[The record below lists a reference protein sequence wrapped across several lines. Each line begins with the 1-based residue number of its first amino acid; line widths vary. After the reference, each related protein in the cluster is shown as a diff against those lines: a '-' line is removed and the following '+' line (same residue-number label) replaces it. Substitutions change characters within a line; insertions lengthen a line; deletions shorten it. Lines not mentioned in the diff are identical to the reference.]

1 MVFADTQW
9 FKPTTEKDV
18 TAILDA
24 NKGKKIRFLLGN
36 TAKGKRFYS
45 LRMENVSCGISGQS
59 HDLLFELGFYYSPTN
74 FSLLF

>member
-1 MVFADTQW
+1 MTHMVFADTQW

-36 TAKGKRFYS
+36 TAKGKIIYFYFS
-45 LRMENVSCGISGQS
+45 DDNWMLVIVFFFWFVSY
-59 HDLLFELGFYYSPTN
+59 F
-74 FSLLF
+74 